1 MQIHQLLQECK
12 RHSRSA
18 QKTLY
23 HSFATRMFLLCRRY
37 MKTDEEAEEVMMN
50 GFLKF
55 FQTLHRFE
63 YVNEASTVAW
73 LKKKGAML
81 AFFDDQVF
89 GAHSHDLSGCL
100 HQ

>member
-55 FQTLHRFE
+55 FQTLNFLQVLLINF
-63 YVNEASTVAW
+63 YFYLN
-73 LKKKGAML
+73 L
-81 AFFDDQVF
+81 FFK
-89 GAHSHDLSGCL
+89 
-100 HQ
+100 